1 MVELET
7 PELTDNQIE
16 ELCLIAEKTA
26 RQYVLSKV
34 TSKNIES
41 LDISAEAEGTKPLRL
56 EIEVVVTLS
65 PLMNGYNMQ
74 KLVDEAVRE
83 AFSSVEKHL
92 RGLACRSTK

>member
-41 LDISAEAEGTKPLRL
+41 LDISAEAEDTKLLML

-83 AFSSVEKHL
+83 AFSSVEKYL
-92 RGLACRSTK
+92 RGLACRSQK